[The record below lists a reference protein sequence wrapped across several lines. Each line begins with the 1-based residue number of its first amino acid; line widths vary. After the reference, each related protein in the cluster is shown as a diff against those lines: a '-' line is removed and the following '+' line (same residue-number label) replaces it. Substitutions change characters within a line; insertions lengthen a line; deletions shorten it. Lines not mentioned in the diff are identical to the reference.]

1 MTGRGRRFV
10 RVRLHGRGGMCDTP
24 AAVPRSPAA
33 AVPAVLDRPPD
44 PSETAPEDRPAEGR
58 PARGFRVRR
67 RWVLAAAGLCVAGG
81 AIAVA
86 DAVKYDFFAKK
97 FGVVEEPG
105 TGAGG
110 ALYRSGQISRA
121 MFRPTIK
128 KHGIDRVICLM
139 GNDTTNPDHVSEV
152 AVVDALPNVRF
163 SRFPLRGDGTGDFG
177 TYKNALAEL
186 TIARRAGRTVL
197 VHCSAGAQRTGSIV
211 AAYRL
216 LVKRDDPADV
226 YAELGR
232 YGWEPDDAAMLD
244 YLNAHLAECAE
255 MLHDRGL
262 IAEVP
267 NPVPVLG
274 P

>member
-1 MTGRGRRFV
+1 MTRADPGFPESPACATPRR
-10 RVRLHGRGGMCDTP
+10 P
-24 AAVPRSPAA
+24 SPRSPAA
-33 AVPAVLDRPPD
+33 VVPAVLAHPAADPAAPAAGRPD
-44 PSETAPEDRPAEGR
+44 PEPRAPRRP
-58 PARGFRVRR
+58 R
-67 RWVLAAAGLCVAGG
+67 RWVIAVACVAAVGG

-110 ALYRSGQISRA
+110 ALYRSGQISEA
-121 MFRPTIK
+121 MFPPTME
-128 KHGIDRVICLM
+128 KHGIDTVVCLM
-139 GNDTTNPDHVSEV
+139 GNDRDNPDHVAEV
-152 AVVDALPNVRF
+152 AAVEAMPGVSFR
-163 SRFPLRGDGTGDFG
+163 RFPLRGDGTGDFE
-177 TYKNALAEL
+177 TYKNALAAVAA
-186 TIARRAGRTVL
+186 ARRDGRTVL

-232 YGWEPDDAAMLD
+232 YGWEPDDVAMLD
-244 YLNAHLAECAE
+244 YLNAHLPESAA
-255 MLHDRGL
+255 MLHERGL
-262 IAEVP
+262 IDEVP
-267 NPVPVLG
+267 DPIPTLG